1 MGIDL
6 KDKSLH
12 KKHPQPDYR
21 VKIPSELPSDI
32 FSFLIDNPENAIKF
46 IKSYH
51 SDLASTTEMLVSAM
65 QSAVMNV
72 DLFTIATK
80 AIEKLIYIFKTKSM
94 SVSTGEFLVG
104 SKFFKYLCQEDAR
117 SGFKFFHTV
126 KDFVLSCLGNLESL
140 DNQTLVIL
148 YSYNLMGIY

>member
-1 MGIDL
+1 
-6 KDKSLH
+6 
-12 KKHPQPDYR
+12 
-21 VKIPSELPSDI
+21 
-32 FSFLIDNPENAIKF
+32 LIDNPENAIKF

-94 SVSTGEFLVG
+94 SVSTG
-104 SKFFKYLCQEDAR
+104 
-117 SGFKFFHTV
+117 
-126 KDFVLSCLGNLESL
+126 
-140 DNQTLVIL
+140 
-148 YSYNLMGIY
+148 